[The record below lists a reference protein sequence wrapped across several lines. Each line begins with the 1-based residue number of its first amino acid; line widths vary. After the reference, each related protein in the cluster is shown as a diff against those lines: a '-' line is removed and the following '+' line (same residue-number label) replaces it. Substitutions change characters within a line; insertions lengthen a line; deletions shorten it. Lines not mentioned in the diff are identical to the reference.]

1 MPNLEQKPPV
11 IIVKKSKKNHTG
23 HHGGAWKVAY
33 ADFITSMMAFFLVMW
48 IVGQSADIKKNVAGY
63 FNDPISFGKES
74 GGGILKGGSASME
87 IKQIAPDNKD
97 KDWTEEKAQE
107 ALAKVGEQIK
117 EVLSKMPQFEAFKDQ
132 VSIEMTGEGLRI
144 ELTEPS
150 GSKLS
155 DSSFFFDVGSA
166 KLTQGTAFVLKAIS
180 EELGKLPNHIIIEGH
195 TDSRQYPAGAKYTNW
210 ELSADRAN
218 AARQLMEN
226 SGVRLKQIKE
236 VRGYADEKLRIL
248 DNPTDRRNRRI
259 SIIVLNEFIERKYK
273 EIEMGKGRNKEI

>member
-1 MPNLEQKPPV
+1 VPNLDQKPPV
-11 IIVKKSKKNHTG
+11 IIVKKGKKNHTG

-63 FNDPISFGKES
+63 FNDPIGFGKES
-74 GGGILKGGSASME
+74 AGGILKGGASME

-166 KLTQGTAFVLKAIS
+166 KLTQGTATVLEAIS

-195 TDSRQYPAGAKYTNW
+195 TDSRQYPLGAKYTNW

-226 SGVRLKQIKE
+226 SGVRPKQIKE

>member
-1 MPNLEQKPPV
+1 MPDLSQKPPV
-11 IIVKKSKKNHTG
+11 IVVKRGKKSHAG
-23 HHGGAWKVAY
+23 PHGGAWKVAY

-63 FNDPISFGKES
+63 FNDPIGFSKQS
-74 GGGILKGGSASME
+74 QGGILKGGASLE
-87 IKQIAPDNKD
+87 IKQVAPEK

-117 EVLSKMPQFEAFKDQ
+117 EALSKMPEFEAFKDQ

-166 KLTQGTAFVLKAIS
+166 KLTQGTATVLKTVS
-180 EELGKLPNHIIIEGH
+180 QELGKLPNHVIIEGH

-226 SGVRLKQIKE
+226 NGIRPKQIKE
-236 VRGYADEKLRIL
+236 VRGYADVKLRIS
-248 DNPTDRRNRRI
+248 DDPTDRRNRRI
-259 SIIVLNEFIERKYK
+259 SIIVLNEFVERKYK
-273 EIEMGKGRNKEI
+273 EIEMGKRQDQQI

>member
-1 MPNLEQKPPV
+1 MPSRDQKAPV
-11 IIVKKSKKNHTG
+11 VIVKKKGRHQEG

-33 ADFITSMMAFFLVMW
+33 ADFITSLMAFFLVMW
-48 IVGQSADIKKNVAGY
+48 IVGQSSEIKKNVAGY
-63 FNDPISFGKES
+63 FNDPVGFSKES
-74 GGGILKGGSASME
+74 GTGLLKGGAAIE
-87 IKQIAPDNKD
+87 IKQLAPER

-117 EVLSKMPQFEAFKDQ
+117 EVLSKMPEFEAFKDQ
-132 VSIEMTGEGLRI
+132 VNIEMTGEGLRI

-155 DSSFFFDVGSA
+155 DSSFFFEVGSA
-166 KLTQGTAFVLKAIS
+166 KLAQGTATVLRPIS
-180 EELGKLPNHIIIEGH
+180 QELGKLPNHIIIEGH

-218 AARQLMEN
+218 AARQLMEK
-226 SGVRLKQIKE
+226 SGIRPRQITE
-236 VRGYADEKLRIL
+236 VRGYADEKLRLL

-259 SIIVLNEFIERKYK
+259 SIIVLNEFVEKKYK
-273 EIEMGKGRNKEI
+273 EIETGKSLSKQG